1 MEAIT
6 EEQVKATV
14 LRFLK
19 EQCDKKLE
27 PDLKALEKLD
37 AMKDAEK
44 IASLQANISAIKV
57 KYEAEN
63 WMADAANRMAKQ
75 LRFGTHIS
83 KGIHP
88 DSKGNNLNFNTTSSL
103 PEGIVGSQTLSDL
116 PIDANGNAAA
126 LPLATFFEAEVEA
139 SNGVKLRKLI
149 QSQHSA
155 VEGAFSSNGEL
166 SAQYANSFKT
176 ALDNAIEEPTTYE
189 RNKQLLWPMNNA
201 ISDNAYV
208 AVVPLYPSAL
218 TSQFFQ
224 KINNARFS
232 EENKLARENRKKKS
246 VDQQSYLSIPDIAI
260 VRLGGTKPQNI
271 SQLTSK
277 QSGRSYLLSS
287 MPPKYEA
294 KIEYRITKSQISLFN
309 ARLVQCCGLGL
320 GQLYQVISD
329 FKNTVDVRDSRK
341 EALDLILAS
350 IFALVEQIHK
360 MYTPGW
366 SKDYQ
371 LSMHEKYWLD
381 PHRADL
387 EGEEDFAENRLSSD
401 WQATIVGQ
409 FSLWINARLQKRF
422 KNIAKDFGDEEYF
435 EWQREIED
443 AIKSSLRSGKE
454 IFA

>member
-37 AMKDAEK
+37 TMKDAEK
-44 IASLQANISAIKV
+44 IASLQANISATQA
-57 KYEAEN
+57 KYELES
-63 WMADAANRMAKQ
+63 WMPDAANRMAKQ

-88 DSKGNNLNFNTTSSL
+88 DSKGNNLNFDATSSL

-139 SNGVKLRKLI
+139 TNGVKLRKLI
-149 QSQHSA
+149 QSQHPS
-155 VEGAFSSNGEL
+155 VEGVFSSNEEL
-166 SAQYANSFKT
+166 SAQYAKSFKT
-176 ALDNAIEEPTTYE
+176 ALDNEIEEPTTYE
-189 RNKQLLWPMNNA
+189 RNKQLLWPMDNA
-201 ISDNAYV
+201 IIDDAYV

-224 KINNARFS
+224 KINHARFS

-246 VDQQSYLSIPDIAI
+246 VEQQSYLSIPDIAI

-287 MPPKYEA
+287 MPPQYET
-294 KIEYRITKSQISLFN
+294 KIEYRITKSQTSLFN
-309 ARLVQCCGLGL
+309 ARLVQSCGLGL
-320 GQLYQVISD
+320 GQLYQVVAN

-350 IFALVEQIHK
+350 IFVLVEQIHK
-360 MYTPGW
+360 TYTPGW

-381 PHRADL
+381 PFRADL

-401 WQATIVGQ
+401 WQATIVSQ

-422 KNIAKDFGDEEYF
+422 KNMAKDFGDAEYI
-435 EWQREIED
+435 EWQREVED

-454 IFA
+454 MFA